1 MSLFNRSRPWAP
13 VLALLLALA
22 AAPGRA
28 QALPDAEPA
37 AGTDPAAAPD
47 ESTGDPALD
56 AIYAE
61 VRDVQVP
68 GPARVELRDQGALAL
83 ADGLVWVPQPAA
95 GKLMN
100 SMGNTVGDDFL
111 GLIFPRG
118 DESWFVVVSFDPAG
132 YIEDDDAKEWDTKEL
147 LDSLRQGTDEAN
159 AWREEQGFDPIE
171 VTGWIEEP
179 RYDDTRHH
187 LVWSAGIK
195 DKDVAATPDDG
206 VNYNTYLLGRD
217 GYISM
222 NLVTS
227 AQQVE
232 AQKPLVGRLLDSTT
246 FNEGK
251 RYADFDPETDKVAAY
266 GLAALVGGAAAK
278 KLGLLGVMAAFIAKS
293 WKLIAVGVVA
303 FGAAARKFIGRDRP
317 A

>member
-1 MSLFNRSRPWAP
+1 
-13 VLALLLALA
+13 VLALLMALA
-22 AAPGRA
+22 VAPGSA
-28 QALPDAEPA
+28 QSPPDAEPVTD
-37 AGTDPAAAPD
+37 TDPAAAP
-47 ESTGDPALD
+47 EEGTGDPALD

-61 VRDVQVP
+61 VRTVQVP
-68 GPARVELRDQGALAL
+68 GPARVELGDQGALAL

-111 GLIFPRG
+111 GLVFPRS

-132 YIEDDDAKEWDTKEL
+132 YIKDDDAKEWDTKEL

-159 AWREEQGFDPIE
+159 TWREEQGFDPIE

-179 RYDDTRHH
+179 RYDETRHH

-195 DKDVAATPDDG
+195 DKGVAATPDDG

-227 AQQVE
+227 AQQVQ

-278 KLGLLGVMAAFIAKS
+278 KLGLLGVMAAFIVKS

>member
-1 MSLFNRSRPWAP
+1 
-13 VLALLLALA
+13 VLALLMALA
-22 AAPGRA
+22 VAPGSA
-28 QALPDAEPA
+28 QSPPDAEPVTD
-37 AGTDPAAAPD
+37 TDPAAAP
-47 ESTGDPALD
+47 EEGTGDPALD

-61 VRDVQVP
+61 VRTVQVP
-68 GPARVELRDQGALAL
+68 GPARVELGDQGALAL

-111 GLIFPRG
+111 GLVFPRS

-132 YIEDDDAKEWDTKEL
+132 YIKDDDAKEWDTKEL
-147 LDSLRQGTDEAN
+147 LESLRQGTDEAN
-159 AWREEQGFDPIE
+159 TWREEQGFDPIE

-179 RYDDTRHH
+179 RYDETRHH

-195 DKDVAATPDDG
+195 DKGVAATPDDG

-227 AQQVE
+227 AQQVQ

-278 KLGLLGVMAAFIAKS
+278 KLGLLGVMAAFIVKS